1 MRYLKK
7 FNEGQSPSDIIDSI
21 EGILVDLMDNNMVEI
36 TDKSWALEVSI
47 KLPVDIV
54 DNDNRRDF
62 IYNEIDFESIKDKV
76 FMLLDYMKN
85 KGYKYRMSC
94 KIKGSGTFFSVKRD
108 TIIDLPVT
116 EVKIIFDK

>member
-54 DNDNRRDF
+54 DTDNRRDF

-76 FMLLDYMKN
+76 LMLLDYMKN

-94 KIKGSGTFFSVKRD
+94 KIKGSSTFFSVKRD

>member
-76 FMLLDYMKN
+76 LMLLDYMKN

-94 KIKGSGTFFSVKRD
+94 KIKGSSTFFSVKRD

>member
-54 DNDNRRDF
+54 DTDNRRDF

-76 FMLLDYMKN
+76 LMLLDYMKN

-94 KIKGSGTFFSVKRD
+94 KIKGSSTFFSVKRD

-116 EVKIIFDK
+116 EVEIIFDK

>member
-94 KIKGSGTFFSVKRD
+94 KIKGSGIFFSVKRD